1 MGVGRCDRV
10 NVDDLPIAID
20 RERLAAFCRARGI
33 LKLSLFG
40 SVLRDDFDPERSDVD
55 VVVEMDPTARTGF
68 RFFGYGDELAEIIGH
83 KVDLSTPAMLSRYFR
98 DEVLLE
104 ALPLHEQT

>member
-1 MGVGRCDRV
+1 MRIANINEV
-10 NVDDLPIAID
+10 NVTDLPIVIN

-33 LKLSLFG
+33 RKLSLFG

-55 VVVEMDPTARTGF
+55 VLVEMDPTARTGF

-98 DEVLLE
+98 DEVLRD
-104 ALPLHEQT
+104 ALKLYEQT